1 MKEDTTRERTHLR
14 SKLTTIESEKAQVCA
29 REQCLRENLNTMIK
43 EKQASESRM
52 HEEIESK
59 DKQRE
64 RLQRELRDEISQK
77 EQTAK
82 ELQRQLKGA
91 ES

>member
-43 EKQASESRM
+43 EK
-52 HEEIESK
+52 
-59 DKQRE
+59 
-64 RLQRELRDEISQK
+64 
-77 EQTAK
+77 
-82 ELQRQLKGA
+82 
-91 ES
+91 